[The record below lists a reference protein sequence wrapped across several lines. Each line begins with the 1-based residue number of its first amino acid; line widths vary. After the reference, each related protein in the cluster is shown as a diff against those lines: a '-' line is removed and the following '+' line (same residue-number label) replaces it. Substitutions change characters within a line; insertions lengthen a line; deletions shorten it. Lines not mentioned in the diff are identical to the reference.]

1 MSQIGC
7 TSKDKARFDELK
19 PDDMTQAEFFETVLD
34 AYENRDKKVVIDTD
48 EIIAE
53 INHGVVTEAE
63 IACYRGTK
71 EAIEEIELW
80 R

>member
-19 PDDMTQAEFFETVLD
+19 PDELTQKEFFTEVLD
-34 AYENRDKKVVIDTD
+34 AYENRDEKVIIDTD

-53 INHGVVTEAE
+53 INHGVVSEAE
-63 IACYRGTK
+63 LACYRGTK
-71 EAIEEIELW
+71 EAIEEIEL
-80 R
+80 